1 MLYNAVAHR
10 VINEYYKVMLV
21 KDCKLNLKELNQK
34 DRIVEGYFSSFDV
47 VDSDNDIIRKGAF
60 AKSIQENGPASQGKR
75 IKHLFNHWSTAG
87 VLEKL
92 FEDEF
97 GLGFRSKIGNHALG
111 NDVLSMYMD
120 GIITEHSIGFQLV
133 DGKISQTEN
142 TREILEVKLWEGS
155 SLDRWGANMNTPV
168 IKSQAELN
176 LYAKEWTKRY
186 DSIIK
191 ALRNRTNY
199 TDETYEEFV
208 IQLEVMK
215 STFENVLKELK
226 PEASTL
232 IVPEPLK
239 KEIDWDIILKTI
251 TVKK

>member
-1 MLYNAVAHR
+1 
-10 VINEYYKVMLV
+10 MLV

-47 VDSDNDIIRKGAF
+47 VDSDNDIIRRGAF
-60 AKSIQENGPASQGKR
+60 AKSIQENGPMSTSKR
-75 IKHLFNHWSTAG
+75 IKHLFNHWSTVG

-92 FEDEF
+92 WEDEF

-120 GIITEHSIGFQLV
+120 GIVTEHSIGFQLV
-133 DGKISQTEN
+133 DGKIIQGEN

-168 IKSQAELN
+168 IKSQQELDI
-176 LYAKEWTKRY
+176 YAKEWAKRY

-199 TDETYEEFV
+199 TDDTYEEFI

-226 PEASTL
+226 PEASTT
-232 IVPEPLK
+232 IIYEPQIK
-239 KEIDWDIILKTI
+239 DIDFEKIMKTI
-251 TVKK
+251 KLNQ

>member
-1 MLYNAVAHR
+1 M
-10 VINEYYKVMLV
+10 II

-47 VDSDNDIIRKGAF
+47 KDSDNDIIRRGAF
-60 AKSIQENGPASQGKR
+60 SKSIQENGPASNTKR
-75 IKHLFNHWSTAG
+75 IKHLYNHWNAVG

-92 FEDEF
+92 YEDEF

-111 NDVLSMYMD
+111 NDVLNMYLD

-133 DGKISQTEN
+133 NGKFSESPEG
-142 TREILEVKLWEGS
+142 REIKEVILWEGS

-168 IKSQAELN
+168 IKSKEQLD
-176 LYAKEWTKRY
+176 LYAKEWQKRFENLT
-186 DSIIK
+186 K

-199 TDETYEEFV
+199 TDDTYNEIV

-215 STFENVLKELK
+215 TTFENVLKELK
-226 PEASTL
+226 PEASTQQV
-232 IVPEPLK
+232 IESQK
-239 KEIDWDIILKTI
+239 KDVDITNILKNLNF
-251 TVKK
+251 KF

>member
-1 MLYNAVAHR
+1 
-10 VINEYYKVMLV
+10 MLV

-47 VDSDNDIIRKGAF
+47 VDSDNDIIRRGAF
-60 AKSIQENGPASQGKR
+60 AKSIQENGPMSAAKR
-75 IKHLFNHWSTAG
+75 IKHLFNHWSTVG

-92 FEDEF
+92 WEDEF

-133 DGKISQTEN
+133 DGKINQGEN
-142 TREILEVKLWEGS
+142 TREISEVKLWEGS

-168 IKSQAELN
+168 IKSQQELD
-176 LYAKEWTKRY
+176 LYAKQWTKRY

-199 TDETYEEFV
+199 TDETYEEF
-208 IQLEVMK
+208 ILQLEVMK

-226 PEASTL
+226 PEASTSR
-232 IVPEPLK
+232 VNEPQK
-239 KEIDWDIILKTI
+239 KDIDFEKIMKTI
-251 TVKK
+251 KLNQ